1 MKLKSF
7 AELKEALY
15 TPPVESNP
23 FYAAEPWNSHGVA
36 YSKGWFF
43 SDESYDIHGPY
54 ATEEKANEGLSF
66 YCRVVLNGEPS

>member
-1 MKLKSF
+1 MLMAHAAD
-7 AELKEALY
+7 AEGHS
-15 TPPVESNP
+15 TV
-23 FYAAEPWNSHGVA
+23 FYRSAPWDSHGVA

>member
-1 MKLKSF
+1 MIDCTVLYETP
-7 AELKEALY
+7 EL
-15 TPPVESNP
+15 PDPV
-23 FYAAEPWNSHGVA
+23 FYAPEPWEDGGGTP

-66 YCRVVLNGEPS
+66 YCRVALNGEPS